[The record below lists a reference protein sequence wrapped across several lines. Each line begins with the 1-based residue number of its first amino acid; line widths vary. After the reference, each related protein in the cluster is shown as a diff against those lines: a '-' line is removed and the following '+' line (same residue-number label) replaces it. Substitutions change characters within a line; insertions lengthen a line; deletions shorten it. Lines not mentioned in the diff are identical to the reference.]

1 MRKILGI
8 IALYL
13 LFAAC
18 KDDDERTLINFTDS
32 SAELADSGI
41 DLGCDATTEVLKFTC
56 PPNLTPVAT
65 VESVAGE
72 PDWLKAELQLTEP
85 GVGEVTIT
93 AEGNTGNERS
103 ATVVVSAG
111 KESVGIEVRQVAYD
125 GITVD
130 RTVFNIG
137 RDGGKITVRCRSNE
151 ELKKPNIYFYDHEN
165 HYYQWAV
172 RTDFRSLGDGDY
184 EIEIAVEKN
193 DGFGRLASMLLENG
207 SKSARVTLIQS
218 PKLFGDTETVKMPD
232 EGGILNLKLGYT
244 GNPDGEDM
252 RNIRRIKHLAI
263 NGGINDY
270 DLDIIR
276 LYTAD
281 ATHPVMLDFSLT
293 KLNSEVKNP
302 CAYEGYVPL
311 QKECDVTI
319 AVDNCIP
326 DRMFDGA
333 KGLAGCMMSDRF
345 LSIGAR
351 AFASTPMTQID
362 IPGTIISIGDYAFNG
377 CRNLTSINIEK
388 FGLLEALG
396 ASPFSTG
403 CRIESIFLSWHLNRV
418 ADETFHDFN
427 VANLY
432 VDKYEPPTWKF
443 DSTTKIDT
451 LYLPYDPSKDLI
463 GAYRAAPCWG
473 EITEIREWSYE
484 WEEAPW

>member
-1 MRKILGI
+1 MRRILGI
-8 IALYL
+8 IALCL
-13 LFAAC
+13 LIAAC
-18 KDDDERTLINFTDS
+18 KEDDEKTLINFTDS
-32 SAELADSGI
+32 SAELADCGI
-41 DLGCDATTEVLKFTC
+41 DFGCDAVTEVLKFTC

-65 VESVAGE
+65 VESVADE

-103 ATVVVSAG
+103 ATVVVSGG
-111 KESVGIEVRQVAYD
+111 KESISIEVRQAAYD

-151 ELKKPNIYFYDHEN
+151 ELRKPYIAFYDHEN
-165 HYYQWAV
+165 HYYEWAE
-172 RTDFRSLGDGDY
+172 RTDFRSLGNGKY

-193 DGFGRLASMLLENG
+193 DGFGRLASMRLENG

-263 NGGINDY
+263 DGGINDY

-276 LYTAD
+276 LYTTD
-281 ATHPVMLDFSLT
+281 ASHPVRLDFSRA

-319 AVDNCIP
+319 AIDNRIP
-326 DRMFDGA
+326 DGMFDGA
-333 KGLAGCMMSDRF
+333 KGLVGFMMSERF
-345 LSIGAR
+345 VSIGAR

-362 IPGTIISIGDYAFNG
+362 IPGTLISIGDYAFNG
-377 CRNLTSINIEK
+377 CRNLTRINIEK
-388 FGLLEALG
+388 FGQLEELG

-403 CRIESIFLSWHLNRV
+403 SRIESLFLSWHLSRV
-418 ADETFHDFN
+418 ADEAFHDFN

-443 DSTTKIDT
+443 DTTTKIDT
-451 LYLPYDPSKDLI
+451 LYLPYHPDKNLI
-463 GAYRAAPCWG
+463 ETFRSAPGWG
-473 EITEIREWSYE
+473 EIPEIVEWSYE